1 MSSITELWNFLP
13 SYSDLRNFN
22 LAEKFG
28 IGILSVFMMAG
39 AIYLIYYIFSKATR
53 PTRIAAMHTFGPM
66 IIVLLSS
73 CSLPHTSQEPKIHPT
88 LPAQVEPVDIDLK
101 VSTIEG
107 KPMVMMSWEDSQKF
121 RVWLADIKRYT
132 LESKLIMCYYR
143 KELNEER
150 CKPKEK

>member
-1 MSSITELWNFLP
+1 MSVVNALP
-13 SYSDLRNFN
+13 TQEQTSGFN
-22 LAEKFG
+22 LIEYLG
-28 IGILSVFMMAG
+28 IGGSILIVMAFAFFILFCMFRNSHRGFLTAIVHVFAV
-39 AIYLIYYIFSKATR
+39 
-53 PTRIAAMHTFGPM
+53 P
-66 IIVLLSS
+66 IVFALSS
-73 CSLPHTSQEPKIHPT
+73 CTIPHHNKEPVIHPS

-101 VSTIEG
+101 VNTIDG